1 MKKSFVYC
9 LPLLLCSGIMLPGC
23 AQSDRQQVANP
34 PASNTNLQLPAN
46 MHLVQPITTAKNNNM
61 HTTNASQPQP
71 RAVEELKIGQ
81 GNFFSYALPPGWRV
95 GEDGQFALTLVSPDN
110 KAITV
115 MVGNAGLM
123 PGYPAGRFIYEK
135 LMALQPQGL
144 SLSEATS
151 TTPVKGFQEAYRF
164 QLSYQLASGSYV
176 GEAVCHITNYY
187 GGCVMAMTA
196 AIAERSQWQSYASW
210 LPQVSRQLSATNGAA
225 FGMQGVMQQNLQE
238 SKAFGE
244 AMRSYREWS
253 QAKWQEVTDQRNQSV
268 DRQHEQFRENLGA
281 VNTYGNPYN
290 NKTPLQLSTQY
301 KYYWIDQQGT
311 VVGTDDPSVNPNH
324 GSTKEWKQ
332 LQQKKEQ

>member
-1 MKKSFVYC
+1 MKKSLVYC
-9 LPLLLCSGIMLPGC
+9 IPLLLSSGIMLPGC
-23 AQSDRQQVANP
+23 AQNDRKPIANQP
-34 PASNTNLQLPAN
+34 GNNITMKIPAN
-46 MHLVQPITTAKNNNM
+46 MHLVQPTTSAKNNNM
-61 HTTNASQPQP
+61 QQTNTRQQTPPVIEA
-71 RAVEELKIGQ
+71 LKIGQ

-95 GEDGQFALTLVSPDN
+95 GEDGQFALTLVASDN

-135 LMALQPQGL
+135 LMAMQPSGL
-144 SLSEATS
+144 SLSEPTS
-151 TTPVKGFQEAYRF
+151 TAPVKGFQEAYKF
-164 QLSYQLASGSYV
+164 QVSYQLASGSYV

-196 AIAERSQWQSYASW
+196 AIAERSQWPDYANW
-210 LPQVSRQLSATNGAA
+210 LPQVSRQIAATNGAA
-225 FGMQGVMQQNLQE
+225 FGMRGVMQQNLQE

-253 QAKWQEVTDQRNQSV
+253 QAKWQQVTDERNRSV

-281 VNTYGNPYN
+281 VNTYGNPYKN
-290 NKTPLQLSTQY
+290 NVPLELSTQY

-311 VVGTDDPSVNPNH
+311 VLGTDDPSVNPNH
-324 GSTKEWKQ
+324 GSTYEWKQ
-332 LQQKKEQ
+332 LQRKNK